1 MLVKI
6 FIKRRFKKGKVKE
19 ISALLR
25 DFRSGAMTQAGYIS
39 GETLVSYDDP
49 QNVMVIGTWQDME
62 SWLAWKNN
70 QRRIDFETMLDM
82 YQDGP
87 THYESYVL
95 GIPPQ
100 P

>member
-6 FIKRRFKKGKVKE
+6 FIKRRFKRGKVKE

-25 DFRSGAMTQAGYIS
+25 EFRSGAMNRPGYVS
-39 GETLVSYDDP
+39 GETLVSYNDP
-49 QNVMVIGTWQDME
+49 QDVLVIGTWQDME
-62 SWLAWKNN
+62 SWLAWKATKTRQN
-70 QRRIDFETMLDM
+70 FEAMLEV
-82 YQDGP
+82 YQEGP
-87 THYESYVL
+87 TTYEAYVL

>member
-62 SWLAWKNN
+62 SWEAWRSN
-70 QRRIDFETMLDM
+70 QRRIDFETMLEV
-82 YQDGP
+82 YQEVP
-87 THYESYVL
+87 TQYEAYVL